1 MCGLW
6 KQKVFN
12 WPEQLKEST
21 RKTPVDFRLGC
32 AWGCR
37 SPAAA
42 LHVVTSW
49 ACMHWGWQQQR
60 GHVEPQPLCL
70 GNPPGLGLGSDLA
83 IKALVGA
90 KVGTSNP
97 G

>member
-12 WPEQLKEST
+12 WSEQLKEST
-21 RKTPVDFRLGC
+21 RKTVDFRLGC

-42 LHVVTSW
+42 LHV
-49 ACMHWGWQQQR
+49 
-60 GHVEPQPLCL
+60 
-70 GNPPGLGLGSDLA
+70 
-83 IKALVGA
+83 
-90 KVGTSNP
+90 
-97 G
+97 